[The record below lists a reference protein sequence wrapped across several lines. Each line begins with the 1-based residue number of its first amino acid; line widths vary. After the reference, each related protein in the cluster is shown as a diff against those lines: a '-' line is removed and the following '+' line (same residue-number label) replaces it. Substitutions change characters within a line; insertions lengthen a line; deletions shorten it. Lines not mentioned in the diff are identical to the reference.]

1 MSCHNAKEMKRQIY
15 SVIFFVLAVLGLVL
29 FSTTYFQARE
39 QEQQL
44 RSDLERRSIL
54 LSESLRE
61 SVQPLIFT
69 ANPDLLESNKDQLKR
84 IVDKFAGRERLMG
97 LIVYDNKDNILAIST
112 GIPTYLPQF
121 RTIATTAMDE
131 DKTTSEFVRDKDER
145 LYALVVPI
153 DNDGSVI
160 GSLMFIH
167 NATYIDAALQKMWV
181 DAVVRFFIY
190 ALIVSAALLL
200 TIEWVVSKPLIKM
213 METIRALR
221 TGDIMTEPQLSAN
234 HYFQPLFEEVTSIH
248 RSLLEAQGA
257 ASHEARLRL
266 DKIDASWTSQRL
278 QEFTKDILK
287 DRKLVVVSNREP
299 YIHKKTGNT
308 IAVMQPASGVTNAL
322 DPLMRAC
329 GGLWVAHGSGT
340 GDKDVVDV
348 HDRVAVPPSDPKYTL
363 RRVWLTP
370 EEEKGYYYG
379 FSNDGLWPLCHSAF
393 VEPIFREEDWKQ
405 YEKVNR
411 KFAKS
416 IVEEVKSIKRPI
428 IFIQD
433 YHFTLLPQY
442 IKEQKPDAIIAL
454 FWHIPWPTSESFRIC
469 PWRKEILVGMLGADL
484 LSFHTQLHCNNF
496 MDTVRKE
503 LEARIDLEQFSVQK
517 SGHLSYIKPF
527 PIGIPF
533 PDENHQSHEPIPT
546 KDRDAFLKS
555 LGVPPTEFIGVG
567 VDRMDY
573 TKGIIERFRAI
584 EQFLD
589 KNPEY
594 KGKFTF
600 IQASPMTRSIIPSYQ
615 HFAKE
620 LHATLERINAKFKD
634 KNWIPIVFI
643 NKHLDRNTI
652 DLIYK
657 SGNICMVTSLHDGMN
672 LVAKEFIAQRGDNQ
686 GVLILSRFTGASREL
701 REALMVNPF
710 DIQEMVDAIKLGLE
724 MGPAAQKK
732 RMIKLRETVKGNNIY
747 RWAAQLLK
755 TMVQLD

>member
-1 MSCHNAKEMKRQIY
+1 MKRQIY
-15 SVIFFVLAVLGLVL
+15 SVLLFVIAVLGLVL
-29 FSTTYFQARE
+29 FSTTYFQSKE
-39 QEQQL
+39 EEQQL

-61 SVQPLIFT
+61 SIEPLIP
-69 ANPDLLESNKDQLKR
+69 AADKDQLKR

-97 LIVYDNKDNILAIST
+97 LIVYDNKDNLLAISS

-121 RTIATTAMDE
+121 RTIAITAMDE
-131 DKTTSEFVRDKDER
+131 DKTTSEFVRDKEER
-145 LYALVVPI
+145 LYSLVVPI
-153 DNDGSVI
+153 HHDGSVI
-160 GSLMFIH
+160 GALMFIH
-167 NATYIDAALQKMWV
+167 NATYIDAALQKIWV
-181 DAVVRFFIY
+181 DATVRFLIY
-190 ALIVSAALLL
+190 ALIVSAAMLL
-200 TIEWVVSKPLIKM
+200 TIEWIVSKPLIKM

-221 TGDIMTEPQLSAN
+221 TGDMRTEPQLSTN

-266 DKIDASWTSQRL
+266 DKIDASWTAQRL

-287 DRKLVVVSNREP
+287 DRKLVIVSNREP

-308 IAVMQPASGVTNAL
+308 ITVMQPASGVTNAL
-322 DPLMRAC
+322 DPLMKAC

-340 GDKDVVDV
+340 GDKDVVDE
-348 HDRVAVPPSDPKYTL
+348 HDRVAVPPHDPKYTL

-370 EEEKGYYYG
+370 EEEHGYYYG
-379 FSNDGLWPLCHSAF
+379 VSNDGIWPLCHSAF
-393 VEPIFREEDWKQ
+393 VEPIFREEDWKD
-405 YEKVNR
+405 YEKVNK
-411 KFAKS
+411 KFAKA
-416 IVEEVKSIKRPI
+416 IVDEVKSIKRPI

-433 YHFTLLPQY
+433 YHFTLLPTY
-442 IKEQKPDAIIAL
+442 IKELKPDAIIAL
-454 FWHIPWPTSESFRIC
+454 FWHIPWPTSESFIIC
-469 PWRKEILVGMLGADL
+469 PWRKEILAGMLGADL
-484 LSFHTQLHCNNF
+484 ISFHTQLHCNNF
-496 MDTVRKE
+496 LETIRKE

-517 SGHLSYIKPF
+517 NGHLSYIKPF

-533 PDENHQSHEPIPT
+533 PDEHTQSADPLDPN
-546 KDRDAFLKS
+546 DRDTFLRS
-555 LGVPPTEFIGVG
+555 IGVHPTEYIGVG

-594 KGKFTF
+594 KGRFTF
-600 IQASPMTRSIIPSYQ
+600 IQASPLTRSIIPSYQ

-620 LHATLERINAKFKD
+620 LNATLERINAKFKD
-634 KNWIPIVFI
+634 KHWTPIVFI
-643 NKHLDRNTI
+643 NKHLDRDIINM
-652 DLIYK
+652 IYK

-672 LVAKEFIAQRGDNQ
+672 LVAKEFIAQRSDNL

-701 REALMVNPF
+701 RDALVINPF
-710 DIQEMVDAIKLGLE
+710 DIQEMVDAIKEGLE
-724 MGPAAQKK
+724 MSPTAQRK
-732 RMIKLRETVKGNNIY
+732 RMIKLRQTVKDNTIY